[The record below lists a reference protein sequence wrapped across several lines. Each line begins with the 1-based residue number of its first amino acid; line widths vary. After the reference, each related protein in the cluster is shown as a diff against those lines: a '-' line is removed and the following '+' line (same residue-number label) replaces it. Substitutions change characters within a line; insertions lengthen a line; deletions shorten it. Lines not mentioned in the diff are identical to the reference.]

1 MNIKNNLTPVTNIF
15 EKSNEIKTHLE
26 ENYRALLN
34 DYLPIYNLKKCKNSN
49 NSDEFYLQIVFTELQ
64 SRKFIPKH
72 LPTEPQRHL
81 KQDDEPILRPH
92 PYLTLNGF
100 IDRNFRRDGNIP
112 RSTYFEK
119 AVKLLNFFYTYSTE
133 DKNDL
138 LKDWEEY
145 NRDNKSF
152 LKNFYKN
159 YFEKSIRTNNDG
171 TYYYLS
177 EYETINRGRKTGQI
191 LKINDDYYLVQSIFS
206 YIISTNLL
214 SDSTVRTKITIRTTS
229 KEETIDLD
237 EIDIERDKIDIQYR
251 KLQFLSE
258 LFDYTIN
265 DQDKKRILNE
275 FLNRNDL
282 KEFDYHIV
290 AEFHSLFYLPFYDKR
305 KHNSKLVNIGYL
317 KDFGKYLKKMS
328 RESKIRVEEFPLFND
343 SMISTH
349 ITCKKSKLCDTESQ
363 YNYIDNIYYYTKKLI
378 DNFFTSKLFFMNI
391 PINSLNSLA
400 SLNSLTS
407 LISSSYSTV
416 KNLFSKGP
424 KLQKKKLNQI
434 YLDYINH
441 MIIAYLVYE
450 LYRPVY
456 TINIIFR
463 KRDQDFQELGPFIG
477 DDNTIDEGQLLTQ
490 VNLLNTQIIN
500 FLGLNPI
507 TIEKRQRENALH
519 ISFGK
524 DLNNVI
530 DLKSFFSKIL
540 DLYDHQDKKYDVNI
554 AKSLDKIIKQRDR
567 RNDQQRSR
575 VSSNFRDKLW
585 NSVRTTGLFTNKLKE
600 KIREVIK
607 NFEYIYED
615 DVKRISQE
623 INNFVSN
630 LNQNNTQQTISQ
642 EINNFVSN
650 LSQNNTQPATII
662 PRQPPRDYFVNYLQ
676 QHDTIEIRNRI
687 WKMVEKEEDITFEI
701 YFGKELKHPKK
712 KAQYKSRSQVEIGN
726 HINDTSFRK
735 TTQDATTVDHQNI
748 RFIKKTDFYRNLTSE
763 RKRQI
768 REYLKPKTFG
778 NIDGIF
784 HIGLNIPN
792 DIQSL
797 LKNDYLL
804 SNLEKSRLKVE
815 LNQMLNEKVLKQ
827 RRALTQEQ
835 RNKNATQRRELQQ
848 AQRQQ
853 RRRNFLENL
862 PDFIE

>member
-81 KQDDEPILRPH
+81 EAHLEPILRTH
-92 PYLTLNGF
+92 PYLKLNGF
-100 IDRNFRRDGNIP
+100 IERNFRRDGNIP
-112 RSTYFEK
+112 MSTYFEK
-119 AVKLLNFFYTYSTE
+119 AVKLVNFFYTYSTQ
-133 DKNDL
+133 DKNNL
-138 LKDWEEY
+138 LNDWEGY
-145 NRDNKSF
+145 NRDNNSF

-177 EYETINRGRKTGQI
+177 EYETINRGRKTGKI
-191 LKINDDYYLVQSIFS
+191 VKINDDYYLVQSIFS

-214 SDSTVRTKITIRTTS
+214 LDSTVRTKITIRTTS

-237 EIDIERDKIDIQYR
+237 EIDIEEDEINRQFR
-251 KLQFLSE
+251 KLQLLSQ
-258 LFDYTIN
+258 LFNNIN
-265 DQDKKRILNE
+265 DEQKKTILKT
-275 FLNRNDL
+275 FLNQNDL

-317 KDFGKYLKKMS
+317 KDFGKYLQKMS

-363 YNYIDNIYYYTKKLI
+363 YNYIDNIYYYTKQLI

-391 PINSLNSLA
+391 PINSLHSVLP
-400 SLNSLTS
+400 LTS

-416 KNLFSKGP
+416 TNLFSKGP

-441 MIIAYLVYE
+441 MVIAYLVYE

-456 TINIIFR
+456 TINIIFK

-477 DDNTIDEGQLLTQ
+477 DDNTIDEDQLLRQ

-500 FLGLNPI
+500 FLGHNAI
-507 TIEKRQRENALH
+507 TIEERQGENALH
-519 ISFGK
+519 ISFRK

-540 DLYDHQDKKYDVNI
+540 DLYDHQDKEYDVNM
-554 AKSLDKIIKQRDR
+554 AEYLDKIIKQRNT
-567 RNDQQRSR
+567 RNDQQRTKFSP
-575 VSSNFRDKLW
+575 NLRDKVF
-585 NSVRTTGLFTNKLKE
+585 NTVRNTTGFFKNKLKQQ
-600 KIREVIK
+600 IRKGIK
-607 NFEYIYED
+607 DFEYIYED

-630 LNQNNTQQTISQ
+630 L
-642 EINNFVSN
+642 
-650 LSQNNTQPATII
+650 SQNNAQQQQQTTTSTTITTII
-662 PRQPPRDYFVNYLQ
+662 PRRQQRDYFVNYLQ
-676 QHDTIEIRNRI
+676 NHDTIEIRNRI
-687 WKMVEKEEDITFEI
+687 WKMVENEEYITFEI

-735 TTQDATTVDHQNI
+735 TTQDATTVDHKNL
-748 RFIKKTDFYRNLTSE
+748 RFIKKTDFYRNLTDA

-768 REYLKPKTFG
+768 REYLKPKTFQ
-778 NIDGIF
+778 NLDGII
-784 HIGLNIPN
+784 HNVLWIANN
-792 DIQSL
+792 DIQTL
-797 LKNDYLL
+797 LNPNSLL
-804 SNLEKSRLKVE
+804 SNLERSRLRVE
-815 LNQMLNEKVLKQ
+815 LNQMLQEKVKKQ
-827 RRALTQEQ
+827 RALNTQQARRQQAQ
-835 RNKNATQRRELQQ
+835 RQQ

-853 RRRNFLENL
+853 RRINFQQNL